1 MEAVDQM
8 DLGVFMMPLHPP
20 EKPTAQGFDEDL
32 ELICRADEL
41 GYREA
46 WVGEH
51 MTSRWETIAAPDL
64 FLAKAFALTRNIRLG
79 TGVYLPALHHP
90 AELATRAAML
100 DQLSRGRFNLGM
112 GTGSIPADRPF
123 MGVDGSPEAMQERFV
138 EGFEVILKLFSAT
151 PPWRHEGKHW
161 TVELTGAQVD
171 LDMGFPIRPYTLP
184 HPPIGIPGYSPNSGS
199 MRMAGRR
206 GYWALST
213 NLAANW
219 ILGTHWDAYRAGL
232 AEGGHP
238 IDPAGWRV
246 AREVFVA
253 DTDEEAFAYAI
264 DGPMGRNFRRF
275 MMPLLVRNTPDG
287 LGTFK
292 DDPEMPDSAVTVEFL
307 ARNVWLVG
315 SPETV
320 VAKINRLRDSCGRFG
335 VLLAMGHDWEDPDR
349 AIHSL
354 ELLANEV
361 RPNVG

>member
-1 MEAVDQM
+1 ME
-8 DLGVFMMPLHPP
+8 LGLFMMPLHPP
-20 EKPTAQGFDEDL
+20 EKPIAQGFDEDL
-32 ELICRADEL
+32 ELVCLADEL
-41 GYREA
+41 GFAEA

-64 FLAKAFALTRNIRLG
+64 FLATAFPQTRHIRLG

-90 AELATRAAML
+90 ADLATRAAML
-100 DQLSRGRFNLGM
+100 DQLSRGRFNLGV

-123 MGVDGSPEAMQERFV
+123 MGVDGSPQAMQERFV
-138 EGFEVILKLFSAT
+138 EGFEVMLKLFQVE

-161 TVELTGAQVD
+161 RVELTADQMD
-171 LDMGFPIRPYTLP
+171 LDMGFPMRPYTRP
-184 HPPIGIPGYSPNSGS
+184 HPPIGIPGFSPNSGS

-219 ILGTHWDAYRAGL
+219 ILGTHWDAYRTGL

-238 IDPAGWRV
+238 IDPANWRV

-253 DTDEEAFAYAI
+253 DTDEEALEYAVE
-264 DGPMGRNFRRF
+264 GPMGQNFRRF
-275 MMPLLVRNTPDG
+275 MLPVLIRNIPDG
-287 LGTFK
+287 LDIFK
-292 DDPEMPDSAVTVEFL
+292 DDPGMPVGDVTVEYL

-315 SPETV
+315 SPATV
-320 VAKINRLRDSCGRFG
+320 TEKINRLRDTHGRFG
-335 VLLAMGHDWEDPDR
+335 VLLAMGHDWADRGR

-361 RPNVG
+361 RPAVG